1 MTLCY
6 YGVYQITHEFSEGE
20 FEMIVLRLAVFFM
33 ALAVFAGVL
42 ILVVLTVP
50 VGVSNAIG
58 IIGAVVIGTVISI
71 PVAYVVANKMSSGMQ
86 I

>member
-6 YGVYQITHEFSEGE
+6 YGVYQITHEISEGE

-50 VGVSNAIG
+50 VGVSNAMG

-86 I
+86 M

>member
-1 MTLCY
+1 
-6 YGVYQITHEFSEGE
+6 
-20 FEMIVLRLAVFFM
+20 MIVLRLAVFFM

-50 VGVSNAIG
+50 VGVSNAMG

-71 PVAYVVANKMSSGMQ
+71 PVAYVVANKMSEGMKV
-86 I
+86 

>member
-1 MTLCY
+1 
-6 YGVYQITHEFSEGE
+6 
-20 FEMIVLRLAVFFM
+20 MIVLRLAVFFM

-86 I
+86 M